1 MYKYLTTNVRNVCNN
16 IYTYTHII
24 YIHINNNSAV
34 EAEKRRG
41 NSR

>member
-24 YIHINNNSAV
+24 YIYILTTTV
-34 EAEKRRG
+34 
-41 NSR
+41 